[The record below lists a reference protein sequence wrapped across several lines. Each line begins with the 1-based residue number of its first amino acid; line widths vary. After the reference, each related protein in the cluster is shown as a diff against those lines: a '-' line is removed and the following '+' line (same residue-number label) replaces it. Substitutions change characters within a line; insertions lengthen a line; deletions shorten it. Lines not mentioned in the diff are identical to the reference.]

1 MNRTSALARIAAI
14 GCTIAIGGNAMAGI
28 VTVVLSEE
36 LIVTNNDIRVACFEP
51 ELTTASYPG
60 GLLLRNSLRFAF
72 SVRPSGTVDSN
83 IVGNT
88 LPAFPSTP
96 FQTPALLADLGLNQ
110 LDSWIDSSRIW
121 SFPRYDASTG
131 DLDPASI
138 GQIGDEGEI
147 DIRAIPNFGYGYVG
161 YAKSDL
167 SMFGYMQL
175 QRLSLT
181 QWRLVGYA
189 YEDAGNPIKVIDL
202 VPSAPTLL
210 PLAAGLAA
218 AGRRRTSDDRRV

>member
-1 MNRTSALARIAAI
+1 
-14 GCTIAIGGNAMAGI
+14 MAGI
-28 VTVVLSEE
+28 VTVTLSHE

-51 ELTTASYPG
+51 ELTTASIPG
-60 GLLLRNSLRFAF
+60 GTVLRNSLRFAF
-72 SVRPSGTVDSN
+72 SVRPSGTVVSG
-83 IVGNT
+83 IAGNT
-88 LPAFPSTP
+88 LPLFPSEP

-138 GQIGDEGEI
+138 GQIGDDGEI

-161 YAKSDL
+161 YGKSDL

-210 PLAAGLAA
+210 PLAAGLAV

>member
-1 MNRTSALARIAAI
+1 MNYSMTRTLALAAAS
-14 GCTIAIGGNAMAGI
+14 TLVLGGNAMAGI

-36 LIVTNNDIRVACFEP
+36 LIVTNNDMRVACFEP
-51 ELTTASYPG
+51 ELTTSQFPG
-60 GLLLRNSLRFAF
+60 PSLKNSLRFAF

-83 IVGNT
+83 IIGNT

-110 LDSWIDSSRIW
+110 LNSWIDSSRIW

-138 GQIGDEGEI
+138 GQIGDDGEI
-147 DIRAIPNFGYGYVG
+147 DIRAIPDFGYGYVG

-202 VPSAPTLL
+202 VPSAPTLV
-210 PLAAGLAA
+210 PLVAGLAV
-218 AGRRRTSDDRRV
+218 AGRRRPSGDHRA